1 MATPH
6 VLILG
11 GGYGGLACLRALAR
25 PLRRGQYTATL
36 LDATPHHTIKTRFH
50 ERAVWERRELL
61 LRVPLAPLARA
72 AGAEFVCDRVTS
84 VDLQNRKV
92 VGERTAHD
100 YDRLVLALGGSIAH
114 FGVPGAAE
122 HTVSLQTYEDASECG
137 RRLAALDASGRDDLC
152 VVVCG
157 AGVEGLE
164 VATMA
169 RQRLPA
175 RRCRLVVIERS
186 DEVLARS
193 QCRPAQRD
201 YLRGFLQRKEIELR
215 LGATIQAVTGAGV
228 TLEGGETIGGDLVYW
243 CAGVRRVELPGT
255 AAGEPFRVNRYLQAE
270 EYPEVFGLGDFAT
283 VQSDGEFDNLGSAQ
297 RAVYLGDLA
306 ARNLWNYDHLRLLR
320 PVRYRPIGEL
330 IGLGD
335 LDGVGIVY
343 GVGVTGKTAGAL
355 KKANE
360 VKYLAE
366 LCGGLPCSFLR
377 RLTAGKPAP

>member
-1 MATPH
+1 
-6 VLILG
+6 
-11 GGYGGLACLRALAR
+11 
-25 PLRRGQYTATL
+25 
-36 LDATPHHTIKTRFH
+36 LDATRHHTIKTRFH

-72 AGAEFVCDRVTS
+72 AGARFVQDRVTA
-84 VDLQNRKV
+84 LELEGRRV
-92 VGERTAHD
+92 VGERTAYD
-100 YDRLVLALGGSIAH
+100 YDRLILALGGSIAH

-122 HTVSLQTYEDASECG
+122 HTVSLQTYADASECG
-137 RRLAALDASGRDDLC
+137 LRLAALDASGRNDLR
-152 VVVCG
+152 VAVCG

-164 VATMA
+164 VAAMV

-175 RRCRLVVIERS
+175 RRCEVVVIERS

-193 QCRPAQRD
+193 QCRPAQRE
-201 YLRGFLQRKEIELR
+201 YLRRYLHRREIDLR
-215 LGATIQAVTGAGV
+215 LGATIQAVTEQGV
-228 TLEGGETIGGDLVYW
+228 TLEDGEMVGADLVYW
-243 CAGVRRVELPGT
+243 CAGVRRVALPGT
-255 AAGEPFRVNRYLQAE
+255 PADEPFRVNPYLQAE
-270 EYPEVFGLGDFAT
+270 EYPEVFALGDFAT
-283 VQSDGEFDNLGSAQ
+283 VQSDQEFANLASAQ
-297 RAVYLGDLA
+297 RAVYLGTLA

-343 GVGVTGKTAGAL
+343 GVGVTGKVAGAL

-366 LCGGLPCSFLR
+366 LCGGLPGSFLR
-377 RLTAGKPAP
+377 RIAPESPAS

>member
-1 MATPH
+1 MAAPH

-11 GGYGGLACLRALAR
+11 GGYGGLACLRSLA
-25 PLRRGQYTATL
+25 PQLRRGEYTATL

-61 LRVPLAPLARA
+61 LRVPLEPLA
-72 AGAEFVCDRVTS
+72 GASGASFVRDRVTAL
-84 VDLQNRKV
+84 DLENRRV
-92 VGERTAHD
+92 AGERSTYD

-137 RRLAALDASGRDDLC
+137 RRLAALDASGRDDLR
-152 VVVCG
+152 VAVCG

-164 VATMA
+164 VAAMV
-169 RQRLPA
+169 RQRLPV
-175 RRCRLVVIERS
+175 RRCQVVVIERS
-186 DEVLARS
+186 AEVLARS
-193 QCRPAQRD
+193 QCRPAQRE
-201 YLRGFLQRKEIELR
+201 YLRGYLGRRAIDLR
-215 LGATIQAVTGAGV
+215 LGATIQAVTERGV
-228 TLEGGETIGGDLVYW
+228 TLEGGEVVGADLVYW

-255 AAGEPFRVNRYLQAE
+255 AAGEPFRVNPYLQAE
-270 EYPEVFGLGDFAT
+270 EHPEVFALGDFAT
-283 VQSDGEFDNLGSAQ
+283 VQSDQEFANLASAQ
-297 RAVYLGDLA
+297 RAVVLGTLA

-335 LDGVGIVY
+335 LDGVGLVY
-343 GVGVTGKTAGAL
+343 GLGVTGKTAGAL

-366 LCGGLPCSFLR
+366 LCGGLPRAFLR
-377 RLTAGKPAP
+377 RLTKGSPAP

>member
-11 GGYGGLACLRALAR
+11 GGYGGLACLRALSR
-25 PLRRGQYTATL
+25 HLHGGEYTAAL

-61 LRVPLAPLARA
+61 LRVPLPPLARA
-72 AGAEFVCDRVTS
+72 AGATFVQDRI
-84 VDLQNRKV
+84 
-92 VGERTAHD
+92 TALNLKDRRVEGKNGSHP
-100 YDRLVLALGGSIAH
+100 YDRLVLALGGNIAY
-114 FGVPGAAE
+114 FDVPGAAE
-122 HTVSLQTYEDASECG
+122 HTVSLQTYEDASACG
-137 RRLAALDASGRDDLC
+137 RRLAALDASGRSDLR
-152 VVVCG
+152 VAVCG

-164 VATMA
+164 VAAMV

-175 RRCRLVVIERS
+175 RRCEVVVLERS
-186 DEVLARS
+186 TEVLARS
-193 QCRPAQRD
+193 LCRPAQREYLRD
-201 YLRGFLQRKEIELR
+201 YLRRREIELR
-215 LGATIQAVTGAGV
+215 LGATIQGVTEQGV
-228 TLEGGETIGGDLVYW
+228 TLDGGEMVGADLVYW
-243 CAGVRRVELPGT
+243 CAGVRRVDLPGT
-255 AAGEPFRVNRYLQAE
+255 AAGEPFRVNPYLQAE
-270 EYPEVFGLGDFAT
+270 EHPEVFALGDFAT
-283 VQSDGEFDNLGSAQ
+283 VQSDQEFANLASAQ
-297 RAVYLGDLA
+297 RAVYLGTLA

-366 LCGGLPCSFLR
+366 LCGGLPGSFLR
-377 RLTAGKPAP
+377 RLTARPPAS